1 MFTEVRLQK
10 MLLQYENVRNNFT
23 STENLDI
30 GTVHSIITR
39 FNNLGVVEEGIK
51 KTAWSVLSYA
61 FRAGLVKHISILK
74 QKY

>member
-1 MFTEVRLQK
+1 
-10 MLLQYENVRNNFT
+10 MLLQYENVQNNFT

-30 GTVHSIITR
+30 HSIITR
-39 FNNLGVVEEGIK
+39 FNNLGVVEEGVK
-51 KTAWSVLSYA
+51 KTAWSVLSHA